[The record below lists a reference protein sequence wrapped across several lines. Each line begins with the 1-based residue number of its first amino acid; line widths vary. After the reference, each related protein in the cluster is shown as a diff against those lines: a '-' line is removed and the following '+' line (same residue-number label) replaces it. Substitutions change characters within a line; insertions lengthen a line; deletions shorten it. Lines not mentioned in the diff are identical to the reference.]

1 MKKIRK
7 LLLVTLAAALC
18 ALLLTGCGEKEVSV
32 SVTLVNHS
40 GHDISSISITPS
52 TSTEW
57 DTEFVDGT
65 FADGESFSAGLG
77 TYKESEV
84 PDAYNIIVYNS
95 EDTILYDTS
104 VDELDFAIQD
114 GDYIIFLPPEGDV
127 PIEIA
132 HDYDPADYE
141 LNYAPTGYTEEEL
154 SGGDQRR
161 CTLPIYPRRCDRMEI
176 RLTGV
181 GHARL
186 VNWSKYV
193 GYGSEY

>member
-84 PDAYNIIVYNS
+84 PDTYNILVYND
-95 EDTILYDTS
+95 ENYILYDTT
-104 VDELDFAIQD
+104 VDELDFTIRD
-114 GDYIIFLPPEGDV
+114 GDYIIFLPPEGEV
-127 PIEIA
+127 PIEIT
-132 HDYDPADYE
+132 HDYDPSSYE
-141 LNYAPTGYTEEEL
+141 
-154 SGGDQRR
+154 
-161 CTLPIYPRRCDRMEI
+161 ME
-176 RLTGV
+176 
-181 GHARL
+181 
-186 VNWSKYV
+186 
-193 GYGSEY
+193 